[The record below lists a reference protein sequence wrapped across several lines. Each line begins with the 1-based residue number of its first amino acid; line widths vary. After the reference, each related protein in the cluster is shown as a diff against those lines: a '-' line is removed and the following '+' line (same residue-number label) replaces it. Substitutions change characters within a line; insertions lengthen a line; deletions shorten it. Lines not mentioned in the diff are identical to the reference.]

1 MFPVLKELGVVSKL
15 CSVKT
20 FLPTPSM
27 LNNKIDLYLA
37 SNSPRRKK
45 MLHSL
50 GINFKQ
56 LAIEHEEI
64 ISANETPLKNVKRL
78 AKEKCE
84 KAFQKLNKGIIIS
97 ADTIVVFEGKIIG
110 KPTSKKNAIQIL
122 KQLSGKTHIVYTG
135 YAVGDASTKIARLGY
150 EKTSVTFY
158 QLSKEQIEE
167 YVDSG
172 SPMDKAGAYGI
183 QDDYGSL
190 FVKKINGCYNNV
202 VGFPIAKIFRTLE
215 MIT

>member
-1 MFPVLKELGVVSKL
+1 MFQVLKELGEASKL
-15 CSVKT
+15 YSVKA
-20 FLPTPSM
+20 FLSTPSM
-27 LNNKIDLYLA
+27 LKNNIDLYLA

-50 GINFKQ
+50 GIKFKQ
-56 LAIEHEEI
+56 LSIEHEEI
-64 ISANETPLKNVKRL
+64 ILTNETPLKNAKRL
-78 AKEKCE
+78 ALEKCE
-84 KAFQKLNKGIIIS
+84 KAFQKLDEGIVIT
-97 ADTIVVFEGKIIG
+97 ADTIVVLNGEIIG
-110 KPTSKKNAIQIL
+110 KPRSKKNAIKIL
-122 KQLSGKTHIVYTG
+122 KQLSGKTHFVYTG
-135 YAVGDASTKIARLGY
+135 YAVGNASTKIATLGY

-158 QLSKEQIEE
+158 QLSKKQIEE

-202 VGFPIAKIFRTLE
+202 VGFPIAKIFRNLE
-215 MIT
+215 MLT